1 MFVITDTIGHRHSP
15 STTSVIASITS
26 VVNARFQT
34 ERRPTPGANP
44 RDHKIGVGMVYTWA
58 CRDPAVNLRLPRNG
72 APPAIW
78 HARCIVAGTPAVLTL
93 PQGGPQPPRTPT
105 RPTPPGPRPP
115 PPPHQPP
122 PPGPVPAPPP

>member
-78 HARCIVAGTPAVLTL
+78 HARCIVAGTPSVLTL
-93 PQGGPQPPRTPT
+93 QQGGPAADRKST
-105 RPTPPGPRPP
+105 RLNSS
-115 PPPHQPP
+115 H
-122 PPGPVPAPPP
+122 

>member
-1 MFVITDTIGHRHSP
+1 MFGITDTIGHRHSP

-78 HARCIVAGTPAVLTL
+78 HARCIVAGTPSVLTL
-93 PQGGPQPPRTPT
+93 QQGGPAAPPRSR
-105 RPTPPGPRPP
+105 RPTLRSEHRRFGKECVSTCKSR
-115 PPPHQPP
+115 
-122 PPGPVPAPPP
+122 G

>member
-44 RDHKIGVGMVYTWA
+44 RDYKIGVGMVYTWA
-58 CRDPAVNLRLPRNG
+58 CRDPAVNLRLPLNG
-72 APPAIW
+72 AHSATW
-78 HARCIVAGTPAVLTL
+78 HARCRVAGTTSVLTIH
-93 PQGGPQPPRTPT
+93 PGGREDPPISRTHSGQPR
-105 RPTPPGPRPP
+105 
-115 PPPHQPP
+115 
-122 PPGPVPAPPP
+122 